1 MKPVTLLLTD
11 TIENLG
17 IVGDV
22 VTVKA
27 GFARNYLI
35 PMGLGTEPTE
45 ENVAALAQR
54 RIEVE
59 KEMKALRK
67 QREAMFAKLETTEV
81 TMERSAHDQ
90 GVLYGSVNQH
100 EIAEA
105 LRAEGFAI
113 EDRAVRIGEQIK
125 RHDTYIIPIS
135 LDQDLKTEIKL
146 WVVSDRPADE
156 LGDESEES
164 SDGDE
169 GAAETG
175 EAEATDAGADAAG
188 E

>member
-67 QREAMFAKLETTEV
+67 QREAMFAKLETTEL
-81 TMERSAHDQ
+81 TMERSANDQ